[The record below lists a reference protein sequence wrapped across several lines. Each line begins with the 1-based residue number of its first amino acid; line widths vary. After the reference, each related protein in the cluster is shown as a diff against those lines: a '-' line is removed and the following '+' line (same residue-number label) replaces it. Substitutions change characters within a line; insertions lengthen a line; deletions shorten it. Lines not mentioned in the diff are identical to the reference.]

1 MKRVLIPGVILC
13 GADVAQAVDDKNM
26 YMHVFEEMTVYAPVP
41 VPVNGNTHYTS
52 ESIERLPTG
61 NGNISDLLRTNP
73 AVRMDST
80 QSTSLNQGDI
90 RPEKISIH
98 GASPYQNA
106 YLIDGI
112 SATNNLNP
120 ANESD
125 ASSATNISGMSQGYY
140 LDVSLLDNVTLY
152 DSFVPV
158 EFGRFNGGV
167 IDAKIKRFNADDSS
181 VKLGYRTTRS
191 DWLTSHIDEN
201 NKSAFNQG
209 SSGSTYYSPDFKK
222 NFYTLSFNQELA
234 DNFGVT
240 AGLSRRQSDIT
251 RADYVSND
259 GIVAGRAQYKNVIDT
274 ALSKFT
280 WFASD
285 RFTHDLTLKYTGS
298 SRDYNTSTFP
308 ESDREM
314 GNKSYGL
321 AWDMDTQLAW
331 AKLRTTVG
339 WDHISDYTRHDHDI
353 WYTELSCTYGDISGR
368 CTRGGLG
375 HISQAV
381 DNYTFKTRLDWQKF
395 TVGNVSHQPY
405 FGAEYIYSD
414 AWTERHNQSESYVIN
429 AAGKKTNHT
438 IYHKGKGSLGIDNY
452 TLYMADRISW
462 RNVSLMP
469 GVRYDYDNYLSNHNI
484 SPRFMTEWDIF
495 ADQTSMITAGYNR
508 YYGGNI
514 LDMGLRDIRNSWT
527 ESVSGNKTLTRY
539 QDLKTPYNDELAMG
553 LQQKI
558 GKNVI
563 ARANYVY
570 REAHDQISKSSRTD
584 SATKTTIT
592 EYNND
597 GKTKT
602 HSFNLS
608 FELAEPLH
616 ISQVDI
622 NPQIVFSYIKSKG
635 NLSLNNGYEESN
647 TGDNRVVYNGNL
659 VSYDSVPVAD
669 FNNPLKISLNMD
681 FTHQPSGLVWA
692 NTLTWQEARKA
703 RIILGKM
710 NAQYI
715 SEYSDYKQ
723 YVDEKL
729 DSSLTWDTRLSWTP
743 QFLKQQNLT
752 ISADILNVLD
762 SKTAVDNHLRFNIIN
777 DKENR
782 VNGIALYYRLPMVQV
797 NDEQSF
803 IEQAEWSMLVQLFNQ
818 RLQERIQSGEL
829 KTISGGTARSV
840 KIAPDYQSLF
850 FRVNARDDNM
860 QDAANALMAEL
871 ATIDQHGF
879 SAEELDDVKS
889 TRLTWLKNAV
899 DQQAERDLRM
909 LTSRLA
915 SSSLNNTPF
924 LSPEE
929 TYQLSKRLW
938 QQITVQSLAEKW
950 QQLRKN
956 QDAFWEQM
964 VNNEVAAK
972 KALSPAAILALEK
985 EYANK
990 KLAAYIF
997 PGRNL
1002 SLTVDADPQAE
1013 ISSKETLA
1021 ENLTSLTLSNGARVI
1036 LAKSAGEEQKL
1047 QIIAVSNKGDLS
1059 FPAQQKS
1066 LIALANK
1073 AVSGSGIGEL
1083 SSSSLK
1089 RWSAENSVTMSSKV
1103 SGMNTLLSV
1112 SVRTNNPEP
1121 GFQLINQRITHS
1133 TINDNIWASLQNAQI
1148 QALKTLDQR
1157 PAEKFAQQMYE
1168 TRYADDRTKLPQEN
1182 QIAQFTAADAL
1193 AADRQLFSSPADI
1206 TFVIVGNVAEDKLV
1220 ALITRYLG
1228 SIKHSDSPLAAGKP
1242 LTRATDNASVTVK
1255 EQNEPVAQ
1263 VSQWKRYNSR
1273 TPVNLATRMAL
1284 DAFNVALAKDL
1295 RINIREQASG
1305 AYSVSSR
1312 LSVDPQ
1318 AKDISHLLAFTCQPE
1333 RHDELLTL
1341 ANEVMVKRLAK
1352 GISEQEL
1359 NEYQQNVQRSL
1370 DIQQRSVQQLANTIV
1385 NSLIQYDDPAAWIE
1399 QEQLLKQMTVEN
1411 VNTAVK
1417 QYLSHPVNTY
1427 TGVLL
1432 PK

>member
-26 YMHVFEEMTVYAPVP
+26 YMHFFEEMTVYAPVP

-167 IDAKIKRFNADDSS
+167 IDAKIKRYNADDSK

-201 NKSAFNQG
+201 NKSA
-209 SSGSTYYSPDFKK
+209 Y
-222 NFYTLSFNQELA
+222 
-234 DNFGVT
+234 
-240 AGLSRRQSDIT
+240 
-251 RADYVSND
+251 
-259 GIVAGRAQYKNVIDT
+259 
-274 ALSKFT
+274 
-280 WFASD
+280 
-285 RFTHDLTLKYTGS
+285 
-298 SRDYNTSTFP
+298 
-308 ESDREM
+308 
-314 GNKSYGL
+314 
-321 AWDMDTQLAW
+321 
-331 AKLRTTVG
+331 
-339 WDHISDYTRHDHDI
+339 
-353 WYTELSCTYGDISGR
+353 
-368 CTRGGLG
+368 
-375 HISQAV
+375 
-381 DNYTFKTRLDWQKF
+381 
-395 TVGNVSHQPY
+395 
-405 FGAEYIYSD
+405 
-414 AWTERHNQSESYVIN
+414 
-429 AAGKKTNHT
+429 HT

-452 TLYMADRISW
+452 TLYMADHISW

-539 QDLKTPYNDELAMG
+539 QNLKTPYNDELAMG

-602 HSFNLS
+602 HSFSLS

-616 ISQVDI
+616 IRQVDI

-647 TGDNRVVYNGNL
+647 TGDNQVVYNGNL

-692 NTLTWQEARKA
+692 NTLAWQEARKA
-703 RIILGKM
+703 RIILGKT

-762 SKTAVDNHLRFNIIN
+762 SKTAVDTTNTG
-777 DKENR
+777 
-782 VNGIALYYRLPMVQV
+782 V
-797 NDEQSF
+797 
-803 IEQAEWSMLVQLFNQ
+803 
-818 RLQERIQSGEL
+818 
-829 KTISGGTARSV
+829 
-840 KIAPDYQSLF
+840 
-850 FRVNARDDNM
+850 
-860 QDAANALMAEL
+860 
-871 ATIDQHGF
+871 AT
-879 SAEELDDVKS
+879 
-889 TRLTWLKNAV
+889 
-899 DQQAERDLRM
+899 
-909 LTSRLA
+909 
-915 SSSLNNTPF
+915 
-924 LSPEE
+924 
-929 TYQLSKRLW
+929 Y
-938 QQITVQSLAEKW
+938 
-950 QQLRKN
+950 
-956 QDAFWEQM
+956 
-964 VNNEVAAK
+964 
-972 KALSPAAILALEK
+972 
-985 EYANK
+985 
-990 KLAAYIF
+990 
-997 PGRNL
+997 
-1002 SLTVDADPQAE
+1002 
-1013 ISSKETLA
+1013 
-1021 ENLTSLTLSNGARVI
+1021 
-1036 LAKSAGEEQKL
+1036 
-1047 QIIAVSNKGDLS
+1047 
-1059 FPAQQKS
+1059 
-1066 LIALANK
+1066 
-1073 AVSGSGIGEL
+1073 
-1083 SSSSLK
+1083 
-1089 RWSAENSVTMSSKV
+1089 
-1103 SGMNTLLSV
+1103 
-1112 SVRTNNPEP
+1112 
-1121 GFQLINQRITHS
+1121 
-1133 TINDNIWASLQNAQI
+1133 
-1148 QALKTLDQR
+1148 
-1157 PAEKFAQQMYE
+1157 
-1168 TRYADDRTKLPQEN
+1168 
-1182 QIAQFTAADAL
+1182 
-1193 AADRQLFSSPADI
+1193 
-1206 TFVIVGNVAEDKLV
+1206 
-1220 ALITRYLG
+1220 
-1228 SIKHSDSPLAAGKP
+1228 
-1242 LTRATDNASVTVK
+1242 
-1255 EQNEPVAQ
+1255 
-1263 VSQWKRYNSR
+1263 
-1273 TPVNLATRMAL
+1273 
-1284 DAFNVALAKDL
+1284 
-1295 RINIREQASG
+1295 ASG
-1305 AYSVSSR
+1305 RTFWLDVSM
-1312 LSVDPQ
+1312 
-1318 AKDISHLLAFTCQPE
+1318 KF
-1333 RHDELLTL
+1333 
-1341 ANEVMVKRLAK
+1341 
-1352 GISEQEL
+1352 
-1359 NEYQQNVQRSL
+1359 
-1370 DIQQRSVQQLANTIV
+1370 
-1385 NSLIQYDDPAAWIE
+1385 
-1399 QEQLLKQMTVEN
+1399 
-1411 VNTAVK
+1411 
-1417 QYLSHPVNTY
+1417 
-1427 TGVLL
+1427 
-1432 PK
+1432 

>member
-26 YMHVFEEMTVYAPVP
+26 YMHFFEEMTVYAPVP

-167 IDAKIKRFNADDSS
+167 IDAKIKRFNADDSK

-308 ESDREM
+308 QSDREM

-353 WYTELSCTYGDISGR
+353 WYTELSCTYGDITGR

-395 TVGNVSHQPY
+395 AVGNVSHQPY

-438 IYHKGKGSLGIDNY
+438 IYHKGKGRLGIDNY

-495 ADQTSMITAGYNR
+495 ANQTSMITAGYNR

-602 HSFNLS
+602 HSFSLS
-608 FELAEPLH
+608 FELAEP
-616 ISQVDI
+616 
-622 NPQIVFSYIKSKG
+622 
-635 NLSLNNGYEESN
+635 
-647 TGDNRVVYNGNL
+647 
-659 VSYDSVPVAD
+659 
-669 FNNPLKISLNMD
+669 
-681 FTHQPSGLVWA
+681 
-692 NTLTWQEARKA
+692 
-703 RIILGKM
+703 
-710 NAQYI
+710 
-715 SEYSDYKQ
+715 
-723 YVDEKL
+723 
-729 DSSLTWDTRLSWTP
+729 
-743 QFLKQQNLT
+743 
-752 ISADILNVLD
+752 
-762 SKTAVDNHLRFNIIN
+762 
-777 DKENR
+777 
-782 VNGIALYYRLPMVQV
+782 
-797 NDEQSF
+797 
-803 IEQAEWSMLVQLFNQ
+803 
-818 RLQERIQSGEL
+818 
-829 KTISGGTARSV
+829 
-840 KIAPDYQSLF
+840 
-850 FRVNARDDNM
+850 
-860 QDAANALMAEL
+860 
-871 ATIDQHGF
+871 
-879 SAEELDDVKS
+879 
-889 TRLTWLKNAV
+889 
-899 DQQAERDLRM
+899 
-909 LTSRLA
+909 
-915 SSSLNNTPF
+915 
-924 LSPEE
+924 
-929 TYQLSKRLW
+929 
-938 QQITVQSLAEKW
+938 
-950 QQLRKN
+950 
-956 QDAFWEQM
+956 
-964 VNNEVAAK
+964 
-972 KALSPAAILALEK
+972 
-985 EYANK
+985 
-990 KLAAYIF
+990 
-997 PGRNL
+997 
-1002 SLTVDADPQAE
+1002 
-1013 ISSKETLA
+1013 
-1021 ENLTSLTLSNGARVI
+1021 
-1036 LAKSAGEEQKL
+1036 
-1047 QIIAVSNKGDLS
+1047 
-1059 FPAQQKS
+1059 
-1066 LIALANK
+1066 
-1073 AVSGSGIGEL
+1073 
-1083 SSSSLK
+1083 
-1089 RWSAENSVTMSSKV
+1089 
-1103 SGMNTLLSV
+1103 
-1112 SVRTNNPEP
+1112 
-1121 GFQLINQRITHS
+1121 
-1133 TINDNIWASLQNAQI
+1133 NAQI

-1168 TRYADDRTKLPQEN
+1168 TRYADDRTKLLQEN

-1263 VSQWKRYNSR
+1263 VSQWKRYDSR
-1273 TPVNLATRMAL
+1273 TPVNLPTRMAL

-1295 RINIREQASG
+1295 RVNIREQASG

-1385 NSLIQYDDPAAWIE
+1385 NSLIQYDDPAAWTE

>member
-181 VKLGYRTTRS
+181 VK
-191 DWLTSHIDEN
+191 H
-201 NKSAFNQG
+201 
-209 SSGSTYYSPDFKK
+209 
-222 NFYTLSFNQELA
+222 
-234 DNFGVT
+234 
-240 AGLSRRQSDIT
+240 
-251 RADYVSND
+251 
-259 GIVAGRAQYKNVIDT
+259 
-274 ALSKFT
+274 
-280 WFASD
+280 
-285 RFTHDLTLKYTGS
+285 
-298 SRDYNTSTFP
+298 
-308 ESDREM
+308 
-314 GNKSYGL
+314 
-321 AWDMDTQLAW
+321 
-331 AKLRTTVG
+331 
-339 WDHISDYTRHDHDI
+339 
-353 WYTELSCTYGDISGR
+353 
-368 CTRGGLG
+368 
-375 HISQAV
+375 
-381 DNYTFKTRLDWQKF
+381 
-395 TVGNVSHQPY
+395 
-405 FGAEYIYSD
+405 
-414 AWTERHNQSESYVIN
+414 

-647 TGDNRVVYNGNL
+647 TGDNQVVYNGNL

-692 NTLTWQEARKA
+692 NTLAWQEARKA
-703 RIILGKM
+703 RIILGKT

-762 SKTAVDNHLRFNIIN
+762 SKTAVDTTNTG
-777 DKENR
+777 
-782 VNGIALYYRLPMVQV
+782 V
-797 NDEQSF
+797 
-803 IEQAEWSMLVQLFNQ
+803 
-818 RLQERIQSGEL
+818 
-829 KTISGGTARSV
+829 
-840 KIAPDYQSLF
+840 
-850 FRVNARDDNM
+850 
-860 QDAANALMAEL
+860 
-871 ATIDQHGF
+871 AT
-879 SAEELDDVKS
+879 
-889 TRLTWLKNAV
+889 
-899 DQQAERDLRM
+899 
-909 LTSRLA
+909 
-915 SSSLNNTPF
+915 
-924 LSPEE
+924 
-929 TYQLSKRLW
+929 Y
-938 QQITVQSLAEKW
+938 
-950 QQLRKN
+950 
-956 QDAFWEQM
+956 
-964 VNNEVAAK
+964 
-972 KALSPAAILALEK
+972 
-985 EYANK
+985 
-990 KLAAYIF
+990 
-997 PGRNL
+997 
-1002 SLTVDADPQAE
+1002 
-1013 ISSKETLA
+1013 
-1021 ENLTSLTLSNGARVI
+1021 
-1036 LAKSAGEEQKL
+1036 
-1047 QIIAVSNKGDLS
+1047 
-1059 FPAQQKS
+1059 
-1066 LIALANK
+1066 
-1073 AVSGSGIGEL
+1073 
-1083 SSSSLK
+1083 
-1089 RWSAENSVTMSSKV
+1089 
-1103 SGMNTLLSV
+1103 
-1112 SVRTNNPEP
+1112 
-1121 GFQLINQRITHS
+1121 
-1133 TINDNIWASLQNAQI
+1133 
-1148 QALKTLDQR
+1148 
-1157 PAEKFAQQMYE
+1157 
-1168 TRYADDRTKLPQEN
+1168 
-1182 QIAQFTAADAL
+1182 
-1193 AADRQLFSSPADI
+1193 
-1206 TFVIVGNVAEDKLV
+1206 
-1220 ALITRYLG
+1220 
-1228 SIKHSDSPLAAGKP
+1228 
-1242 LTRATDNASVTVK
+1242 
-1255 EQNEPVAQ
+1255 
-1263 VSQWKRYNSR
+1263 
-1273 TPVNLATRMAL
+1273 
-1284 DAFNVALAKDL
+1284 
-1295 RINIREQASG
+1295 ASG
-1305 AYSVSSR
+1305 RTFWLDVSM
-1312 LSVDPQ
+1312 
-1318 AKDISHLLAFTCQPE
+1318 KF
-1333 RHDELLTL
+1333 
-1341 ANEVMVKRLAK
+1341 
-1352 GISEQEL
+1352 
-1359 NEYQQNVQRSL
+1359 
-1370 DIQQRSVQQLANTIV
+1370 
-1385 NSLIQYDDPAAWIE
+1385 
-1399 QEQLLKQMTVEN
+1399 
-1411 VNTAVK
+1411 
-1417 QYLSHPVNTY
+1417 
-1427 TGVLL
+1427 
-1432 PK
+1432 

>member
-26 YMHVFEEMTVYAPVP
+26 YMHFFEEMTVYAPVP

-167 IDAKIKRFNADDSS
+167 IDAKIKRFNADDSK

-308 ESDREM
+308 QSDREM

-353 WYTELSCTYGDISGR
+353 WYTELSCTYGDITGR

-395 TVGNVSHQPY
+395 AVGNVSHQPY

-429 AAGKKTNHT
+429 AAGKKTN
-438 IYHKGKGSLGIDNY
+438 
-452 TLYMADRISW
+452 
-462 RNVSLMP
+462 
-469 GVRYDYDNYLSNHNI
+469 
-484 SPRFMTEWDIF
+484 
-495 ADQTSMITAGYNR
+495 
-508 YYGGNI
+508 
-514 LDMGLRDIRNSWT
+514 
-527 ESVSGNKTLTRY
+527 
-539 QDLKTPYNDELAMG
+539 
-553 LQQKI
+553 
-558 GKNVI
+558 
-563 ARANYVY
+563 
-570 REAHDQISKSSRTD
+570 
-584 SATKTTIT
+584 
-592 EYNND
+592 
-597 GKTKT
+597 
-602 HSFNLS
+602 
-608 FELAEPLH
+608 
-616 ISQVDI
+616 
-622 NPQIVFSYIKSKG
+622 IVFSYNKSKG

-647 TGDNRVVYNGNL
+647 TGDNQVVYNGNL

-692 NTLTWQEARKA
+692 NTLAWQEARKA
-703 RIILGKM
+703 RIILGKT

-762 SKTAVDNHLRFNIIN
+762 SKTAVDTTNTG
-777 DKENR
+777 
-782 VNGIALYYRLPMVQV
+782 V
-797 NDEQSF
+797 
-803 IEQAEWSMLVQLFNQ
+803 
-818 RLQERIQSGEL
+818 
-829 KTISGGTARSV
+829 
-840 KIAPDYQSLF
+840 
-850 FRVNARDDNM
+850 
-860 QDAANALMAEL
+860 
-871 ATIDQHGF
+871 AT
-879 SAEELDDVKS
+879 
-889 TRLTWLKNAV
+889 
-899 DQQAERDLRM
+899 
-909 LTSRLA
+909 
-915 SSSLNNTPF
+915 
-924 LSPEE
+924 
-929 TYQLSKRLW
+929 Y
-938 QQITVQSLAEKW
+938 
-950 QQLRKN
+950 
-956 QDAFWEQM
+956 
-964 VNNEVAAK
+964 
-972 KALSPAAILALEK
+972 
-985 EYANK
+985 
-990 KLAAYIF
+990 
-997 PGRNL
+997 
-1002 SLTVDADPQAE
+1002 
-1013 ISSKETLA
+1013 
-1021 ENLTSLTLSNGARVI
+1021 
-1036 LAKSAGEEQKL
+1036 
-1047 QIIAVSNKGDLS
+1047 
-1059 FPAQQKS
+1059 
-1066 LIALANK
+1066 
-1073 AVSGSGIGEL
+1073 
-1083 SSSSLK
+1083 
-1089 RWSAENSVTMSSKV
+1089 
-1103 SGMNTLLSV
+1103 
-1112 SVRTNNPEP
+1112 
-1121 GFQLINQRITHS
+1121 
-1133 TINDNIWASLQNAQI
+1133 
-1148 QALKTLDQR
+1148 
-1157 PAEKFAQQMYE
+1157 
-1168 TRYADDRTKLPQEN
+1168 
-1182 QIAQFTAADAL
+1182 
-1193 AADRQLFSSPADI
+1193 
-1206 TFVIVGNVAEDKLV
+1206 
-1220 ALITRYLG
+1220 
-1228 SIKHSDSPLAAGKP
+1228 
-1242 LTRATDNASVTVK
+1242 
-1255 EQNEPVAQ
+1255 
-1263 VSQWKRYNSR
+1263 
-1273 TPVNLATRMAL
+1273 
-1284 DAFNVALAKDL
+1284 
-1295 RINIREQASG
+1295 ASG
-1305 AYSVSSR
+1305 RTFWLDVSM
-1312 LSVDPQ
+1312 
-1318 AKDISHLLAFTCQPE
+1318 KF
-1333 RHDELLTL
+1333 
-1341 ANEVMVKRLAK
+1341 
-1352 GISEQEL
+1352 
-1359 NEYQQNVQRSL
+1359 
-1370 DIQQRSVQQLANTIV
+1370 
-1385 NSLIQYDDPAAWIE
+1385 
-1399 QEQLLKQMTVEN
+1399 
-1411 VNTAVK
+1411 
-1417 QYLSHPVNTY
+1417 
-1427 TGVLL
+1427 
-1432 PK
+1432 

>member
-140 LDVSLLDNVTLY
+140 LDVSLLDNVALY

-308 ESDREM
+308 QSDREM

-353 WYTELSCTYGDISGR
+353 WYTELSCTYGDITGR

-395 TVGNVSHQPY
+395 AVGNVSHQPY

-469 GVRYDYDNYLSNHNI
+469 GVRYDYDNYL
-484 SPRFMTEWDIF
+484 
-495 ADQTSMITAGYNR
+495 
-508 YYGGNI
+508 
-514 LDMGLRDIRNSWT
+514 
-527 ESVSGNKTLTRY
+527 
-539 QDLKTPYNDELAMG
+539 
-553 LQQKI
+553 
-558 GKNVI
+558 
-563 ARANYVY
+563 
-570 REAHDQISKSSRTD
+570 
-584 SATKTTIT
+584 
-592 EYNND
+592 
-597 GKTKT
+597 
-602 HSFNLS
+602 
-608 FELAEPLH
+608 
-616 ISQVDI
+616 
-622 NPQIVFSYIKSKG
+622 
-635 NLSLNNGYEESN
+635 
-647 TGDNRVVYNGNL
+647 
-659 VSYDSVPVAD
+659 
-669 FNNPLKISLNMD
+669 
-681 FTHQPSGLVWA
+681 
-692 NTLTWQEARKA
+692 
-703 RIILGKM
+703 
-710 NAQYI
+710 
-715 SEYSDYKQ
+715 
-723 YVDEKL
+723 
-729 DSSLTWDTRLSWTP
+729 
-743 QFLKQQNLT
+743 
-752 ISADILNVLD
+752 
-762 SKTAVDNHLRFNIIN
+762 
-777 DKENR
+777 
-782 VNGIALYYRLPMVQV
+782 
-797 NDEQSF
+797 
-803 IEQAEWSMLVQLFNQ
+803 
-818 RLQERIQSGEL
+818 
-829 KTISGGTARSV
+829 
-840 KIAPDYQSLF
+840 
-850 FRVNARDDNM
+850 
-860 QDAANALMAEL
+860 
-871 ATIDQHGF
+871 
-879 SAEELDDVKS
+879 
-889 TRLTWLKNAV
+889 
-899 DQQAERDLRM
+899 
-909 LTSRLA
+909 
-915 SSSLNNTPF
+915 
-924 LSPEE
+924 
-929 TYQLSKRLW
+929 
-938 QQITVQSLAEKW
+938 
-950 QQLRKN
+950 
-956 QDAFWEQM
+956 
-964 VNNEVAAK
+964 
-972 KALSPAAILALEK
+972 
-985 EYANK
+985 
-990 KLAAYIF
+990 
-997 PGRNL
+997 
-1002 SLTVDADPQAE
+1002 
-1013 ISSKETLA
+1013 
-1021 ENLTSLTLSNGARVI
+1021 
-1036 LAKSAGEEQKL
+1036 
-1047 QIIAVSNKGDLS
+1047 
-1059 FPAQQKS
+1059 
-1066 LIALANK
+1066 
-1073 AVSGSGIGEL
+1073 
-1083 SSSSLK
+1083 
-1089 RWSAENSVTMSSKV
+1089 
-1103 SGMNTLLSV
+1103 
-1112 SVRTNNPEP
+1112 
-1121 GFQLINQRITHS
+1121 
-1133 TINDNIWASLQNAQI
+1133 
-1148 QALKTLDQR
+1148 
-1157 PAEKFAQQMYE
+1157 
-1168 TRYADDRTKLPQEN
+1168 
-1182 QIAQFTAADAL
+1182 
-1193 AADRQLFSSPADI
+1193 

-1263 VSQWKRYNSR
+1263 VSQWKRYDSR

-1295 RINIREQASG
+1295 RVNIREQASG

-1341 ANEVMVKRLAK
+1341 ANEVMVKRLTK

-1370 DIQQRSVQQLANTIV
+1370 DIQQRCVQQLANTIV
-1385 NSLIQYDDPAAWIE
+1385 NSLIQYDDPAAWAE

>member
-152 DSFVPV
+152 DSVVPV

-167 IDAKIKRFNADDSS
+167 IDAKIKRFNADDSK

-308 ESDREM
+308 QSDREM

-353 WYTELSCTYGDISGR
+353 WYTELSCTYGDITGR

-395 TVGNVSHQPY
+395 AVGDVSHQPY

-452 TLYMADRISW
+452 TLYMADHISW

-602 HSFNLS
+602 HSFN
-608 FELAEPLH
+608 H
-616 ISQVDI
+616 
-622 NPQIVFSYIKSKG
+622 
-635 NLSLNNGYEESN
+635 
-647 TGDNRVVYNGNL
+647 
-659 VSYDSVPVAD
+659 
-669 FNNPLKISLNMD
+669 
-681 FTHQPSGLVWA
+681 
-692 NTLTWQEARKA
+692 
-703 RIILGKM
+703 
-710 NAQYI
+710 
-715 SEYSDYKQ
+715 
-723 YVDEKL
+723 
-729 DSSLTWDTRLSWTP
+729 
-743 QFLKQQNLT
+743 
-752 ISADILNVLD
+752 
-762 SKTAVDNHLRFNIIN
+762 
-777 DKENR
+777 
-782 VNGIALYYRLPMVQV
+782 
-797 NDEQSF
+797 
-803 IEQAEWSMLVQLFNQ
+803 
-818 RLQERIQSGEL
+818 
-829 KTISGGTARSV
+829 
-840 KIAPDYQSLF
+840 
-850 FRVNARDDNM
+850 
-860 QDAANALMAEL
+860 
-871 ATIDQHGF
+871 
-879 SAEELDDVKS
+879 
-889 TRLTWLKNAV
+889 
-899 DQQAERDLRM
+899 
-909 LTSRLA
+909 
-915 SSSLNNTPF
+915 
-924 LSPEE
+924 
-929 TYQLSKRLW
+929 
-938 QQITVQSLAEKW
+938 
-950 QQLRKN
+950 
-956 QDAFWEQM
+956 
-964 VNNEVAAK
+964 
-972 KALSPAAILALEK
+972 
-985 EYANK
+985 
-990 KLAAYIF
+990 
-997 PGRNL
+997 
-1002 SLTVDADPQAE
+1002 
-1013 ISSKETLA
+1013 
-1021 ENLTSLTLSNGARVI
+1021 
-1036 LAKSAGEEQKL
+1036 
-1047 QIIAVSNKGDLS
+1047 
-1059 FPAQQKS
+1059 
-1066 LIALANK
+1066 
-1073 AVSGSGIGEL
+1073 
-1083 SSSSLK
+1083 
-1089 RWSAENSVTMSSKV
+1089 
-1103 SGMNTLLSV
+1103 
-1112 SVRTNNPEP
+1112 
-1121 GFQLINQRITHS
+1121 
-1133 TINDNIWASLQNAQI
+1133 IWASLQNAQI

-1168 TRYADDRTKLPQEN
+1168 TRYADDRTKLLQEN
-1182 QIAQFTAADAL
+1182 QIVQFTAADAL

-1206 TFVIVGNVAEDKLV
+1206 TFVIVGNVSEDKLV

-1263 VSQWKRYNSR
+1263 VSQWKRYDSR

-1295 RINIREQASG
+1295 RVNIREQASG

-1385 NSLIQYDDPAAWIE
+1385 NSLIQYDDPAAWTE

>member
-1 MKRVLIPGVILC
+1 MITIPITFCMLIAKYLCLLKPFWLRKNNKTSVLLIIIILAMILGVVKIQVWLNDWNNDFFNALSQKETDKLWQLVLWFPALLGIFVLISVNKTWLIKLLTIRWREWLTDYYLNRWFADKNYYFTQIYGEHKNTDNPDQRIAEDILLLISKTLSLSFGFIQSLSMLITFTVILWQSAGTLSFTVGGTEWNIQGYMVYTVVLIVIGGTLFTHKVGKRIRPLNVEKQRSEATFRTNLVQHNKQAELIALSNAESLQRQELSENFHTIKENWHRLMNRQRWLDYWQNIYSRSLSVLPYFLLLPQFISGQINLGGLMKSRQAFMLVSNNLSWFIYKYDELAELAAVIDRLYEFHQLTEQRPTNKPKNC
-13 GADVAQAVDDKNM
+13 QHAVQVADASIRTPDN
-26 YMHVFEEMTVYAPVP
+26 FEEMTVYAPVP

-308 ESDREM
+308 QSDREM

-353 WYTELSCTYGDISGR
+353 WYTELSCTYGDITGR

-558 GKNVI
+558 SKNVI

-647 TGDNRVVYNGNL
+647 TGDNQVVYNGNL

-703 RIILGKM
+703 RIILGKT

-752 ISADILNVLD
+752 FSADILNVLD
-762 SKTAVDNHLRFNIIN
+762 SKTAVDTTNTG
-777 DKENR
+777 
-782 VNGIALYYRLPMVQV
+782 V
-797 NDEQSF
+797 
-803 IEQAEWSMLVQLFNQ
+803 
-818 RLQERIQSGEL
+818 
-829 KTISGGTARSV
+829 
-840 KIAPDYQSLF
+840 
-850 FRVNARDDNM
+850 
-860 QDAANALMAEL
+860 
-871 ATIDQHGF
+871 AT
-879 SAEELDDVKS
+879 
-889 TRLTWLKNAV
+889 
-899 DQQAERDLRM
+899 
-909 LTSRLA
+909 
-915 SSSLNNTPF
+915 
-924 LSPEE
+924 
-929 TYQLSKRLW
+929 Y
-938 QQITVQSLAEKW
+938 
-950 QQLRKN
+950 
-956 QDAFWEQM
+956 
-964 VNNEVAAK
+964 
-972 KALSPAAILALEK
+972 
-985 EYANK
+985 
-990 KLAAYIF
+990 
-997 PGRNL
+997 
-1002 SLTVDADPQAE
+1002 
-1013 ISSKETLA
+1013 
-1021 ENLTSLTLSNGARVI
+1021 
-1036 LAKSAGEEQKL
+1036 
-1047 QIIAVSNKGDLS
+1047 
-1059 FPAQQKS
+1059 
-1066 LIALANK
+1066 
-1073 AVSGSGIGEL
+1073 
-1083 SSSSLK
+1083 
-1089 RWSAENSVTMSSKV
+1089 
-1103 SGMNTLLSV
+1103 
-1112 SVRTNNPEP
+1112 
-1121 GFQLINQRITHS
+1121 
-1133 TINDNIWASLQNAQI
+1133 
-1148 QALKTLDQR
+1148 
-1157 PAEKFAQQMYE
+1157 
-1168 TRYADDRTKLPQEN
+1168 
-1182 QIAQFTAADAL
+1182 
-1193 AADRQLFSSPADI
+1193 
-1206 TFVIVGNVAEDKLV
+1206 
-1220 ALITRYLG
+1220 
-1228 SIKHSDSPLAAGKP
+1228 
-1242 LTRATDNASVTVK
+1242 
-1255 EQNEPVAQ
+1255 
-1263 VSQWKRYNSR
+1263 
-1273 TPVNLATRMAL
+1273 
-1284 DAFNVALAKDL
+1284 
-1295 RINIREQASG
+1295 ASG
-1305 AYSVSSR
+1305 RTFWLDVSM
-1312 LSVDPQ
+1312 
-1318 AKDISHLLAFTCQPE
+1318 KF
-1333 RHDELLTL
+1333 
-1341 ANEVMVKRLAK
+1341 
-1352 GISEQEL
+1352 
-1359 NEYQQNVQRSL
+1359 
-1370 DIQQRSVQQLANTIV
+1370 
-1385 NSLIQYDDPAAWIE
+1385 
-1399 QEQLLKQMTVEN
+1399 
-1411 VNTAVK
+1411 
-1417 QYLSHPVNTY
+1417 
-1427 TGVLL
+1427 
-1432 PK
+1432 

>member
-26 YMHVFEEMTVYAPVP
+26 YMHFFEEMTVYAPVP

-167 IDAKIKRFNADDSS
+167 IDAKIKRFNADDSK

-201 NKSAFNQG
+201 NKSAFNQD

-308 ESDREM
+308 QSDREM

-353 WYTELSCTYGDISGR
+353 WYTELSCTYGDITGR

-395 TVGNVSHQPY
+395 AVGNVSHQPY

-438 IYHKGKGSLGIDNY
+438 IYLKGKGRLGIDNY

-495 ADQTSMITAGYNR
+495 ANQTSMITAGYNR

-602 HSFNLS
+602 HSFSLS

-616 ISQVDI
+616 IRQVDI

-647 TGDNRVVYNGNL
+647 TGDNQVVYNGNL

-692 NTLTWQEARKA
+692 NTLAWQEARKA
-703 RIILGKM
+703 RIMLGKT

-762 SKTAVDNHLRFNIIN
+762 SKTAVDTTNTG
-777 DKENR
+777 
-782 VNGIALYYRLPMVQV
+782 V
-797 NDEQSF
+797 
-803 IEQAEWSMLVQLFNQ
+803 
-818 RLQERIQSGEL
+818 
-829 KTISGGTARSV
+829 
-840 KIAPDYQSLF
+840 
-850 FRVNARDDNM
+850 
-860 QDAANALMAEL
+860 
-871 ATIDQHGF
+871 AT
-879 SAEELDDVKS
+879 
-889 TRLTWLKNAV
+889 
-899 DQQAERDLRM
+899 
-909 LTSRLA
+909 
-915 SSSLNNTPF
+915 
-924 LSPEE
+924 
-929 TYQLSKRLW
+929 Y
-938 QQITVQSLAEKW
+938 
-950 QQLRKN
+950 
-956 QDAFWEQM
+956 
-964 VNNEVAAK
+964 
-972 KALSPAAILALEK
+972 
-985 EYANK
+985 
-990 KLAAYIF
+990 
-997 PGRNL
+997 
-1002 SLTVDADPQAE
+1002 
-1013 ISSKETLA
+1013 
-1021 ENLTSLTLSNGARVI
+1021 
-1036 LAKSAGEEQKL
+1036 
-1047 QIIAVSNKGDLS
+1047 
-1059 FPAQQKS
+1059 
-1066 LIALANK
+1066 
-1073 AVSGSGIGEL
+1073 
-1083 SSSSLK
+1083 
-1089 RWSAENSVTMSSKV
+1089 
-1103 SGMNTLLSV
+1103 
-1112 SVRTNNPEP
+1112 
-1121 GFQLINQRITHS
+1121 
-1133 TINDNIWASLQNAQI
+1133 
-1148 QALKTLDQR
+1148 
-1157 PAEKFAQQMYE
+1157 
-1168 TRYADDRTKLPQEN
+1168 
-1182 QIAQFTAADAL
+1182 
-1193 AADRQLFSSPADI
+1193 
-1206 TFVIVGNVAEDKLV
+1206 
-1220 ALITRYLG
+1220 
-1228 SIKHSDSPLAAGKP
+1228 
-1242 LTRATDNASVTVK
+1242 
-1255 EQNEPVAQ
+1255 
-1263 VSQWKRYNSR
+1263 
-1273 TPVNLATRMAL
+1273 
-1284 DAFNVALAKDL
+1284 
-1295 RINIREQASG
+1295 ASG
-1305 AYSVSSR
+1305 RTFWLDVSM
-1312 LSVDPQ
+1312 
-1318 AKDISHLLAFTCQPE
+1318 KF
-1333 RHDELLTL
+1333 
-1341 ANEVMVKRLAK
+1341 
-1352 GISEQEL
+1352 
-1359 NEYQQNVQRSL
+1359 
-1370 DIQQRSVQQLANTIV
+1370 
-1385 NSLIQYDDPAAWIE
+1385 
-1399 QEQLLKQMTVEN
+1399 
-1411 VNTAVK
+1411 
-1417 QYLSHPVNTY
+1417 
-1427 TGVLL
+1427 
-1432 PK
+1432 

>member
-26 YMHVFEEMTVYAPVP
+26 YMHFFEEMTVYAPVP

-90 RPEKISIH
+90 RPEKSSIH

-167 IDAKIKRFNADDSS
+167 IDAKIKRFNTDDSN

-240 AGLSRRQSDIT
+240 AGLSRRQSDII

-331 AKLRTTVG
+331 AKLRT
-339 WDHISDYTRHDHDI
+339 
-353 WYTELSCTYGDISGR
+353 
-368 CTRGGLG
+368 
-375 HISQAV
+375 
-381 DNYTFKTRLDWQKF
+381 
-395 TVGNVSHQPY
+395 
-405 FGAEYIYSD
+405 
-414 AWTERHNQSESYVIN
+414 
-429 AAGKKTNHT
+429 
-438 IYHKGKGSLGIDNY
+438 
-452 TLYMADRISW
+452 
-462 RNVSLMP
+462 
-469 GVRYDYDNYLSNHNI
+469 
-484 SPRFMTEWDIF
+484 
-495 ADQTSMITAGYNR
+495 
-508 YYGGNI
+508 
-514 LDMGLRDIRNSWT
+514 
-527 ESVSGNKTLTRY
+527 
-539 QDLKTPYNDELAMG
+539 
-553 LQQKI
+553 
-558 GKNVI
+558 
-563 ARANYVY
+563 
-570 REAHDQISKSSRTD
+570 
-584 SATKTTIT
+584 
-592 EYNND
+592 
-597 GKTKT
+597 
-602 HSFNLS
+602 
-608 FELAEPLH
+608 
-616 ISQVDI
+616 
-622 NPQIVFSYIKSKG
+622 
-635 NLSLNNGYEESN
+635 
-647 TGDNRVVYNGNL
+647 
-659 VSYDSVPVAD
+659 
-669 FNNPLKISLNMD
+669 
-681 FTHQPSGLVWA
+681 
-692 NTLTWQEARKA
+692 
-703 RIILGKM
+703 
-710 NAQYI
+710 
-715 SEYSDYKQ
+715 
-723 YVDEKL
+723 
-729 DSSLTWDTRLSWTP
+729 
-743 QFLKQQNLT
+743 
-752 ISADILNVLD
+752 
-762 SKTAVDNHLRFNIIN
+762 
-777 DKENR
+777 
-782 VNGIALYYRLPMVQV
+782 
-797 NDEQSF
+797 
-803 IEQAEWSMLVQLFNQ
+803 
-818 RLQERIQSGEL
+818 
-829 KTISGGTARSV
+829 SGGTARSV
-840 KIAPDYQSLF
+840 RIAPDYKSLF

-1021 ENLTSLTLSNGARVI
+1021 ENLTSLTLSNGAKVI

-1073 AVSGSGIGEL
+1073 AVSGSGVGEL

-1112 SVRTNNPEP
+1112 SARTNNPEP

-1168 TRYADDRTKLPQEN
+1168 TRYADDRTKLLQEN

-1263 VSQWKRYNSR
+1263 VSQWKRYDSR
-1273 TPVNLATRMAL
+1273 TPVNLETRMAL

-1295 RINIREQASG
+1295 RVNIREQASG

-1385 NSLIQYDDPAAWIE
+1385 NSLIQYDDPAAWTE

>member
-13 GADVAQAVDDKNM
+13 GADMAQAVDDKNM
-26 YMHVFEEMTVYAPVP
+26 YMHFFEEMTVYAPVP

-167 IDAKIKRFNADDSS
+167 IDAKIKRFNADDSK

-308 ESDREM
+308 QSDREM

-353 WYTELSCTYGDISGR
+353 WYTELSCTYGDITGR

-395 TVGNVSHQPY
+395 AVGNVSHQPY

-452 TLYMADRISW
+452 TLYMADHISW

-616 ISQVDI
+616 IRQVDI

-647 TGDNRVVYNGNL
+647 TGDNQVVYNGNL

-692 NTLTWQEARKA
+692 NTLAWQEARKA
-703 RIILGKM
+703 RIILGKT

-752 ISADILNVLD
+752 ISADILNVL
-762 SKTAVDNHLRFNIIN
+762 
-777 DKENR
+777 
-782 VNGIALYYRLPMVQV
+782 
-797 NDEQSF
+797 
-803 IEQAEWSMLVQLFNQ
+803 
-818 RLQERIQSGEL
+818 
-829 KTISGGTARSV
+829 
-840 KIAPDYQSLF
+840 
-850 FRVNARDDNM
+850 
-860 QDAANALMAEL
+860 
-871 ATIDQHGF
+871 
-879 SAEELDDVKS
+879 
-889 TRLTWLKNAV
+889 
-899 DQQAERDLRM
+899 
-909 LTSRLA
+909 
-915 SSSLNNTPF
+915 
-924 LSPEE
+924 
-929 TYQLSKRLW
+929 
-938 QQITVQSLAEKW
+938 
-950 QQLRKN
+950 
-956 QDAFWEQM
+956 
-964 VNNEVAAK
+964 
-972 KALSPAAILALEK
+972 
-985 EYANK
+985 
-990 KLAAYIF
+990 
-997 PGRNL
+997 
-1002 SLTVDADPQAE
+1002 
-1013 ISSKETLA
+1013 
-1021 ENLTSLTLSNGARVI
+1021 
-1036 LAKSAGEEQKL
+1036 
-1047 QIIAVSNKGDLS
+1047 
-1059 FPAQQKS
+1059 
-1066 LIALANK
+1066 
-1073 AVSGSGIGEL
+1073 
-1083 SSSSLK
+1083 
-1089 RWSAENSVTMSSKV
+1089 
-1103 SGMNTLLSV
+1103 
-1112 SVRTNNPEP
+1112 
-1121 GFQLINQRITHS
+1121 
-1133 TINDNIWASLQNAQI
+1133 
-1148 QALKTLDQR
+1148 
-1157 PAEKFAQQMYE
+1157 
-1168 TRYADDRTKLPQEN
+1168 
-1182 QIAQFTAADAL
+1182 
-1193 AADRQLFSSPADI
+1193 
-1206 TFVIVGNVAEDKLV
+1206 
-1220 ALITRYLG
+1220 ITRYLG

-1263 VSQWKRYNSR
+1263 VSQWKRYDSR

-1295 RINIREQASG
+1295 RVNIREQASG

-1385 NSLIQYDDPAAWIE
+1385 NSLIQYDDPATWTE

>member
-308 ESDREM
+308 QSDREM

-339 WDHISDYTRHDHDI
+339 WDHISDYTRHDHDT
-353 WYTELSCTYGDISGR
+353 WYTELSCTYGDITGR

-395 TVGNVSHQPY
+395 AVGNVSHQPY

-616 ISQVDI
+616 IRQVDI

-647 TGDNRVVYNGNL
+647 TGDNQVVYDGNL

-692 NTLTWQEARKA
+692 NTLAWQEARKA
-703 RIILGKM
+703 RIILGKT

-762 SKTAVDNHLRFNIIN
+762 SKTAV
-777 DKENR
+777 E
-782 VNGIALYYRLPMVQV
+782 
-797 NDEQSF
+797 
-803 IEQAEWSMLVQLFNQ
+803 
-818 RLQERIQSGEL
+818 
-829 KTISGGTARSV
+829 
-840 KIAPDYQSLF
+840 
-850 FRVNARDDNM
+850 
-860 QDAANALMAEL
+860 
-871 ATIDQHGF
+871 
-879 SAEELDDVKS
+879 
-889 TRLTWLKNAV
+889 
-899 DQQAERDLRM
+899 
-909 LTSRLA
+909 
-915 SSSLNNTPF
+915 
-924 LSPEE
+924 
-929 TYQLSKRLW
+929 
-938 QQITVQSLAEKW
+938 
-950 QQLRKN
+950 
-956 QDAFWEQM
+956 
-964 VNNEVAAK
+964 
-972 KALSPAAILALEK
+972 
-985 EYANK
+985 
-990 KLAAYIF
+990 
-997 PGRNL
+997 
-1002 SLTVDADPQAE
+1002 
-1013 ISSKETLA
+1013 
-1021 ENLTSLTLSNGARVI
+1021 
-1036 LAKSAGEEQKL
+1036 
-1047 QIIAVSNKGDLS
+1047 
-1059 FPAQQKS
+1059 
-1066 LIALANK
+1066 NK
-1073 AVSGSGIGEL
+1073 AVSGSGVGEL

-1112 SVRTNNPEP
+1112 SARTNNPEP

-1168 TRYADDRTKLPQEN
+1168 TRYADDRTKLLQEN
-1182 QIAQFTAADAL
+1182 QIVQFTAADAL

-1206 TFVIVGNVAEDKLV
+1206 TFVIVGNVSEDKLV

-1263 VSQWKRYNSR
+1263 VSQWKRYDSR

-1295 RINIREQASG
+1295 RVNIREQASG

-1385 NSLIQYDDPAAWIE
+1385 NSLIQYDDPAAWTE

>member
-26 YMHVFEEMTVYAPVP
+26 YMHFFEEMTVYAPVP

-167 IDAKIKRFNADDSS
+167 IDAKIKRFNADDSK

-308 ESDREM
+308 QSDREM

-353 WYTELSCTYGDISGR
+353 WYTELSCTYGDITGR

-395 TVGNVSHQPY
+395 AVGNVSHQPY

-452 TLYMADRISW
+452 TLYMADHISW

-647 TGDNRVVYNGNL
+647 TGDNQVVYNGNL

-703 RIILGKM
+703 RIILGKT

-762 SKTAVDNHLRFNIIN
+762 SKTAVDTTNTG
-777 DKENR
+777 
-782 VNGIALYYRLPMVQV
+782 V
-797 NDEQSF
+797 
-803 IEQAEWSMLVQLFNQ
+803 
-818 RLQERIQSGEL
+818 
-829 KTISGGTARSV
+829 
-840 KIAPDYQSLF
+840 
-850 FRVNARDDNM
+850 
-860 QDAANALMAEL
+860 
-871 ATIDQHGF
+871 AT
-879 SAEELDDVKS
+879 
-889 TRLTWLKNAV
+889 
-899 DQQAERDLRM
+899 
-909 LTSRLA
+909 
-915 SSSLNNTPF
+915 
-924 LSPEE
+924 
-929 TYQLSKRLW
+929 Y
-938 QQITVQSLAEKW
+938 
-950 QQLRKN
+950 
-956 QDAFWEQM
+956 
-964 VNNEVAAK
+964 
-972 KALSPAAILALEK
+972 
-985 EYANK
+985 
-990 KLAAYIF
+990 
-997 PGRNL
+997 
-1002 SLTVDADPQAE
+1002 
-1013 ISSKETLA
+1013 
-1021 ENLTSLTLSNGARVI
+1021 
-1036 LAKSAGEEQKL
+1036 
-1047 QIIAVSNKGDLS
+1047 
-1059 FPAQQKS
+1059 
-1066 LIALANK
+1066 
-1073 AVSGSGIGEL
+1073 
-1083 SSSSLK
+1083 
-1089 RWSAENSVTMSSKV
+1089 
-1103 SGMNTLLSV
+1103 
-1112 SVRTNNPEP
+1112 
-1121 GFQLINQRITHS
+1121 
-1133 TINDNIWASLQNAQI
+1133 
-1148 QALKTLDQR
+1148 
-1157 PAEKFAQQMYE
+1157 
-1168 TRYADDRTKLPQEN
+1168 
-1182 QIAQFTAADAL
+1182 
-1193 AADRQLFSSPADI
+1193 
-1206 TFVIVGNVAEDKLV
+1206 
-1220 ALITRYLG
+1220 
-1228 SIKHSDSPLAAGKP
+1228 
-1242 LTRATDNASVTVK
+1242 
-1255 EQNEPVAQ
+1255 
-1263 VSQWKRYNSR
+1263 
-1273 TPVNLATRMAL
+1273 
-1284 DAFNVALAKDL
+1284 
-1295 RINIREQASG
+1295 ASG
-1305 AYSVSSR
+1305 RTFWLDVSM
-1312 LSVDPQ
+1312 
-1318 AKDISHLLAFTCQPE
+1318 KF
-1333 RHDELLTL
+1333 
-1341 ANEVMVKRLAK
+1341 
-1352 GISEQEL
+1352 
-1359 NEYQQNVQRSL
+1359 
-1370 DIQQRSVQQLANTIV
+1370 
-1385 NSLIQYDDPAAWIE
+1385 
-1399 QEQLLKQMTVEN
+1399 
-1411 VNTAVK
+1411 
-1417 QYLSHPVNTY
+1417 
-1427 TGVLL
+1427 
-1432 PK
+1432 

>member
-469 GVRYDYDNYLSNHNI
+469 GVRYDYDNY
-484 SPRFMTEWDIF
+484 
-495 ADQTSMITAGYNR
+495 
-508 YYGGNI
+508 
-514 LDMGLRDIRNSWT
+514 
-527 ESVSGNKTLTRY
+527 
-539 QDLKTPYNDELAMG
+539 
-553 LQQKI
+553 
-558 GKNVI
+558 
-563 ARANYVY
+563 
-570 REAHDQISKSSRTD
+570 
-584 SATKTTIT
+584 
-592 EYNND
+592 
-597 GKTKT
+597 
-602 HSFNLS
+602 
-608 FELAEPLH
+608 
-616 ISQVDI
+616 
-622 NPQIVFSYIKSKG
+622 
-635 NLSLNNGYEESN
+635 
-647 TGDNRVVYNGNL
+647 
-659 VSYDSVPVAD
+659 
-669 FNNPLKISLNMD
+669 
-681 FTHQPSGLVWA
+681 
-692 NTLTWQEARKA
+692 
-703 RIILGKM
+703 
-710 NAQYI
+710 
-715 SEYSDYKQ
+715 
-723 YVDEKL
+723 
-729 DSSLTWDTRLSWTP
+729 
-743 QFLKQQNLT
+743 
-752 ISADILNVLD
+752 
-762 SKTAVDNHLRFNIIN
+762 
-777 DKENR
+777 
-782 VNGIALYYRLPMVQV
+782 
-797 NDEQSF
+797 
-803 IEQAEWSMLVQLFNQ
+803 
-818 RLQERIQSGEL
+818 
-829 KTISGGTARSV
+829 
-840 KIAPDYQSLF
+840 
-850 FRVNARDDNM
+850 
-860 QDAANALMAEL
+860 
-871 ATIDQHGF
+871 
-879 SAEELDDVKS
+879 
-889 TRLTWLKNAV
+889 
-899 DQQAERDLRM
+899 
-909 LTSRLA
+909 
-915 SSSLNNTPF
+915 
-924 LSPEE
+924 
-929 TYQLSKRLW
+929 
-938 QQITVQSLAEKW
+938 
-950 QQLRKN
+950 
-956 QDAFWEQM
+956 
-964 VNNEVAAK
+964 
-972 KALSPAAILALEK
+972 
-985 EYANK
+985 
-990 KLAAYIF
+990 
-997 PGRNL
+997 
-1002 SLTVDADPQAE
+1002 
-1013 ISSKETLA
+1013 
-1021 ENLTSLTLSNGARVI
+1021 
-1036 LAKSAGEEQKL
+1036 
-1047 QIIAVSNKGDLS
+1047 
-1059 FPAQQKS
+1059 
-1066 LIALANK
+1066 
-1073 AVSGSGIGEL
+1073 
-1083 SSSSLK
+1083 
-1089 RWSAENSVTMSSKV
+1089 
-1103 SGMNTLLSV
+1103 
-1112 SVRTNNPEP
+1112 
-1121 GFQLINQRITHS
+1121 
-1133 TINDNIWASLQNAQI
+1133 
-1148 QALKTLDQR
+1148 
-1157 PAEKFAQQMYE
+1157 
-1168 TRYADDRTKLPQEN
+1168 
-1182 QIAQFTAADAL
+1182 
-1193 AADRQLFSSPADI
+1193 
-1206 TFVIVGNVAEDKLV
+1206 
-1220 ALITRYLG
+1220 
-1228 SIKHSDSPLAAGKP
+1228 
-1242 LTRATDNASVTVK
+1242 
-1255 EQNEPVAQ
+1255 Q

-1385 NSLIQYDDPAAWIE
+1385 NSLIQYDDPAAWTE

>member
-1 MKRVLIPGVILC
+1 MRNLCFLLTLVATLLLPGRLI
-13 GADVAQAVDDKNM
+13 AAA
-26 YMHVFEEMTVYAPVP
+26 
-41 VPVNGNTHYTS
+41 
-52 ESIERLPTG
+52 LPQDEKLITG
-61 NGNISDLLRTNP
+61 
-73 AVRMDST
+73 
-80 QSTSLNQGDI
+80 Q
-90 RPEKISIH
+90 
-98 GASPYQNA
+98 
-106 YLIDGI
+106 
-112 SATNNLNP
+112 
-120 ANESD
+120 
-125 ASSATNISGMSQGYY
+125 
-140 LDVSLLDNVTLY
+140 LDNGLRYMIYPHAQPKDQVNLWLQIHTGSLQEE
-152 DSFVPV
+152 DNERGVAHFV
-158 EFGRFNGGV
+158 EHMMFNGT
-167 IDAKIKRFNADDSS
+167 K
-181 VKLGYRTTRS
+181 
-191 DWLTSHIDEN
+191 
-201 NKSAFNQG
+201 
-209 SSGSTYYSPDFKK
+209 
-222 NFYTLSFNQELA
+222 
-234 DNFGVT
+234 
-240 AGLSRRQSDIT
+240 
-251 RADYVSND
+251 
-259 GIVAGRAQYKNVIDT
+259 
-274 ALSKFT
+274 T
-280 WFASD
+280 W
-285 RFTHDLTLKYTGS
+285 
-298 SRDYNTSTFP
+298 P
-308 ESDREM
+308 
-314 GNKSYGL
+314 GNK
-321 AWDMDTQLAW
+321 
-331 AKLRTTVG
+331 V
-339 WDHISDYTRHDHDI
+339 I
-353 WYTELSCTYGDISGR
+353 E
-368 CTRGGLG
+368 
-375 HISQAV
+375 
-381 DNYTFKTRLDWQKF
+381 TF
-395 TVGNVSHQPY
+395 
-405 FGAEYIYSD
+405 
-414 AWTERHNQSESYVIN
+414 ES
-429 AAGKKTNHT
+429 
-438 IYHKGKGSLGIDNY
+438 
-452 TLYMADRISW
+452 
-462 RNVSLMP
+462 
-469 GVRYDYDNYLSNHNI
+469 
-484 SPRFMTEWDIF
+484 
-495 ADQTSMITAGYNR
+495 
-508 YYGGNI
+508 
-514 LDMGLRDIRNSWT
+514 MGLRFGRDVNAYTSYDET
-527 ESVSGNKTLTRY
+527 VYQVSLPTTQKQN
-539 QDLKTPYNDELAMG
+539 
-553 LQQKI
+553 LQQVMAI
-558 GKNVI
+558 FSEWSN
-563 ARANYVY
+563 A
-570 REAHDQISKSSRTD
+570 
-584 SATKTTIT
+584 ATFEKLEVDAERGVIT
-592 EYNND
+592 EEWRAHQDAKWRTSQARRPFLLANTRNLEREPIGLMDTVATVTPAQLRQFYQRWYQPNNMTFIVVGD
-597 GKTKT
+597 IDSKEALALIKD
-602 HSFNLS
+602 NLS
-608 FELAEPLH
+608 KLPANKAAE
-616 ISQVDI
+616 
-622 NPQIVFSYIKSKG
+622 
-635 NLSLNNGYEESN
+635 
-647 TGDNRVVYNGNL
+647 NRVW
-659 VSYDSVPVAD
+659 P
-669 FNNPLKISLNMD
+669 
-681 FTHQPSGLVWA
+681 T
-692 NTLTWQEARKA
+692 KA
-703 RIILGKM
+703 
-710 NAQYI
+710 
-715 SEYSDYKQ
+715 E
-723 YVDEKL
+723 
-729 DSSLTWDTRLSWTP
+729 
-743 QFLKQQNLT
+743 
-752 ISADILNVLD
+752 
-762 SKTAVDNHLRFNIIN
+762 NHLRFNIIN

-1047 QIIAVSNKGDLS
+1047 QITAVSNKGDLS

-1073 AVSGSGIGEL
+1073 AVSGSGVGEL

-1112 SVRTNNPEP
+1112 STRTNNPEP

-1168 TRYADDRTKLPQEN
+1168 TRYADDRTKLLQEN

-1193 AADRQLFSSPADI
+1193 AADRKLFSSPADI

-1263 VSQWKRYNSR
+1263 VSQWKRYDSR

-1385 NSLIQYDDPAAWIE
+1385 NSLIQYDDPAAWTE
-1399 QEQLLKQMTVEN
+1399 QEQLLKQMTVEH
-1411 VNTAVK
+1411 VNTTVK